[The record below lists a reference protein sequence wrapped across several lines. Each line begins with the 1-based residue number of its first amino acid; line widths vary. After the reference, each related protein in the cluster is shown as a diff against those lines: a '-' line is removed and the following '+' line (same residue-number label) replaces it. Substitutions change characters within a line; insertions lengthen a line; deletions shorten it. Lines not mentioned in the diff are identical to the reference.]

1 MGWGVVLVEG
11 GVLWV
16 VTVDEVVIEDVL
28 FGAVEEVTD
37 NARHRYKVIAA
48 MTGWAGWMSYDQYII

>member
-1 MGWGVVLVEG
+1 MEG